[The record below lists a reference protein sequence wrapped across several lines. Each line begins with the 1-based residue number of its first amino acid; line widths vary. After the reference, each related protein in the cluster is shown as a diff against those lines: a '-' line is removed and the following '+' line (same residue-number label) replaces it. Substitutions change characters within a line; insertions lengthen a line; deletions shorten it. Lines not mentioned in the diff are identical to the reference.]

1 MINKLKKNIFAFLI
15 SFFLIYFLFSLF
27 GGDRGLISQINK
39 QQKLENLLKKEVEII
54 DKIEEIVLK
63 NSLLTTN
70 LDIDYIETLIR
81 DKFIFGKNGEK
92 IYIINEDED

>member
-1 MINKLKKNIFAFLI
+1 MINKLKKNIFAFPI
-15 SFFLIYFLFSLF
+15 SFLFVYFLLVY
-27 GGDRGLISQINK
+27 LVETEPNITNK
-39 QQKLENLLKKEVEII
+39 QTAKTRESVEKEVEII

-81 DKFIFGKNGEK
+81 TNLSLEKMEK
-92 IYIINEDED
+92 IYIINENED

>member
-15 SFFLIYFLFSLF
+15 SFLLIYFLFSLF
-27 GGDRGLISQINK
+27 GGDRGRISQINK

>member
-1 MINKLKKNIFAFLI
+1 M
-15 SFFLIYFLFSLF
+15 
-27 GGDRGLISQINK
+27 
-39 QQKLENLLKKEVEII
+39 KKEVEII

>member
-15 SFFLIYFLFSLF
+15 SFLLIYFLISLF

>member
-15 SFFLIYFLFSLF
+15 SFLLIYFLFNLF

-39 QQKLENLLKKEVEII
+39 QHKLENLLKKEVEII
-54 DKIEEIVLK
+54 DKIEEIALK

-92 IYIINEDED
+92 IYIINQDED

>member
-15 SFFLIYFLFSLF
+15 SFLLIYFLFSLF

-70 LDIDYIETLIR
+70 LDIDYIETTDIV
-81 DKFIFGKNGEK
+81 
-92 IYIINEDED
+92 